1 VGPCPDGKP
10 PREKRGGPD
19 AKENPRARQGPLG
32 EPMISM
38 LFRRT
43 PPFSIVLFPLRP
55 SVLFCGIGGIL
66 AVKKGPKPV
75 SANARAAGP
84 RGPTGPARAG
94 MAHDGAAGAARCL
107 INKCYRRWGSG
118 R

>member
-1 VGPCPDGKP
+1 
-10 PREKRGGPD
+10 
-19 AKENPRARQGPLG
+19 
-32 EPMISM
+32 MINM
-38 LFRRT
+38 LFRRIRPAFASWRLLLGRDPRRA